1 MRGLAS
7 ILVLLVAVSV
17 LLLQQGGVRGADDEA
32 VKKELAKLQGEWK
45 MVSGVADGFAMPESM
60 VGSCKRVCK
69 GDEVTTTIG
78 QQVVMKAKITIDPAR
93 SPKTIDYQVIDGP
106 TKGKKHLGIYS
117 LDGDTFKSCFAAPDA
132 PRPKEFASKEGDQ
145 LTYSVFKRS
154 AESSKQG
161 EKK

>member
-1 MRGLAS
+1 MRNLGSLMTLAAA
-7 ILVLLVAVSV
+7 IICLAFQVSSP
-17 LLLQQGGVRGADDEA
+17 GAEDEA
-32 VKKELAKLQGEWK
+32 VKKELAKMQGEWK

-69 GDEVTTTIG
+69 GDEVTTMLGERVI
-78 QQVVMKAKITIDPAR
+78 MKAKIIIDPTK

-117 LDGDTFKSCFAAPDA
+117 IDGDTFKSCFAAPDA

-145 LTYSVFKRS
+145 LTYSVFTRS
-154 AESSKQG
+154 GESPKPG

>member
-1 MRGLAS
+1 MRTLGL
-7 ILVLLVAVSV
+7 ILVFLAAASV
-17 LLLQQGGVRGADDEA
+17 LFLHPPGVRGAEDDA
-32 VKKELAKLQGEWK
+32 VKKELARFQGEWK

-78 QQVVMKAKITIDPAR
+78 QQVVMKARITIEPTR

-117 LDGDTFKSCFAAPDA
+117 IDGDTFKSCFAAPDA
-132 PRPKEFASKEGDQ
+132 PRPKEFGSKEGDQ

-154 AESSKQG
+154 TESSKQG